1 MLAPKMMVAAKTIVV
16 ASLIADPRPATSLS
30 MVLLPRRRRSRP
42 LATRKA
48 EMAIARVATVG
59 DAVVTVKTAEVAV
72 VAARTL
78 VAVPPTTLLKAMAL
92 CVSLTPTA
100 RARAVG
106 EVATVVETAVA
117 TEVVTEVAMAA
128 TVMVATVMEATVME
142 ATAHMEATVMEAI
155 VMEAIV
161 MEATVMEATVMEAT
175 VMEAM
180 ATAITPVVLV
190 VVAVATVAET
200 VVVTV
205 AETVMVT
212 VAETVMVI
220 VAATVAATMLMPPLP
235 VDSSELRLEQRVS
248 WNEDNNSAAGEVCKI
263 LLSAHTD

>member
-30 MVLLPRRRRSRP
+30 MVLLPKRRRSRP

-155 VMEAIV
+155 VMEA
-161 MEATVMEATVMEAT
+161 TVMEATVMEAT

>member
-142 ATAHMEATVMEAI
+142 ATAHMEAI

-190 VVAVATVAET
+190 VEAVATVAET

>member
-155 VMEAIV
+155 VMEA
-161 MEATVMEATVMEAT
+161 TVMEATVMEAT

>member
-72 VAARTL
+72 VAARML

-106 EVATVVETAVA
+106 EVATVVETVVA

-142 ATAHMEATVMEAI
+142 ATAHMEAI
-155 VMEAIV
+155 VMV
-161 MEATVMEATVMEAT
+161 ATVMEAT
-175 VMEAM
+175 AM
-180 ATAITPVVLV
+180 ATAITPAVLV

-248 WNEDNNSAAGEVCKI
+248 WNEDNYSAAGEVCKI

>member
-117 TEVVTEVAMAA
+117 TEVVTEVAM
-128 TVMVATVMEATVME
+128 
-142 ATAHMEATVMEAI
+142 
-155 VMEAIV
+155 
-161 MEATVMEATVMEAT
+161 EATVMEATVMEAT

-190 VVAVATVAET
+190 VEAVATVAET

>member
-155 VMEAIV
+155 VMEA
-161 MEATVMEATVMEAT
+161 TVMEATVMEAT

-190 VVAVATVAET
+190 VEAVATVAET